1 MEKGSKGNKTGNVL
15 ESTVV
20 SVLQKHGFTVVPYK
34 AYRYSSEEYRKEV
47 LLTNVPYQ
55 TIYDHKGKTEFLL
68 ISERLGLKIRIECKW
83 QQSSGSV
90 DEKLPY
96 LYLNALRAM
105 PEDKIMI
112 IIDGKGWKEGAI
124 QWLKNAVNT
133 KKYADYTGTN
143 KEIMVFT
150 LMEFLTWANN
160 TFSI

>member
-96 LYLNALRAM
+96 LYLNALK
-105 PEDKIMI
+105 PC
-112 IIDGKGWKEGAI
+112 
-124 QWLKNAVNT
+124 LKT
-133 KKYADYTGTN
+133 K
-143 KEIMVFT
+143 
-150 LMEFLTWANN
+150 
-160 TFSI
+160 S